1 MTSHLKSLT
10 LICFIYTVLNLL
22 GFNSLFSQSVRQ
34 HVINYTPKEYG
45 DSCNAQN
52 WSVVQDR
59 RGITYFGNASKILEF
74 DGVKWRTVRTPIGG
88 SFVTSLANNENGNI
102 YVGAF
107 GEFGYLKP
115 NDVGKLEY
123 MSLSVGLSDNDAF
136 FSNIWRIFTVE
147 DIVIFFSQEKLFIL
161 QNDKIKVIDPQTSFH
176 LAFVVNNTL
185 YVRQRDIGLMKYLD
199 GNLQLVP
206 NGEIFKD
213 YGVFGIF
220 PTKDKSKYLIVTQEI
235 GLFEYFPVKTDSAII
250 PLISSDTEKLNN
262 SVILGG
268 ILLNDNKIALNTS
281 QKGVIIINSKGEIVQ
296 IIDINTGI
304 KDNDVKQVYQDSNN
318 NLWFAM
324 NTGVCQVNY
333 SSPISIYNSNTG
345 LTGNIKTIMR
355 FDSLLYVGTSDGLY
369 VQNTLTENKQYKHFI
384 QYGNFNKAVLKLLV
398 VKNMLLIAT
407 NDGLYYLN
415 KNSKIINISNL
426 DASAMYWSDISDL
439 LFVAGQKGFA
449 IYNFKNVLKQEKID
463 RNIIIHN
470 ALNICEKID
479 DNKEVTDL
487 WIGTLNEG
495 IWNLTIDKNFSIIP
509 ENYFGEMDG
518 LSQGWT
524 RVYEFDDNVVF
535 GDISGLLKFAAIEE
549 ELSDTA
555 KDNEFDYRGY
565 FEPANVLGLTTET
578 VTNFEETKNKIW
590 LCLNGKVAFF
600 DENKITEI
608 PFLSID
614 EGTINVLFPDNNRTW
629 IGGNEGL
636 ILFDN
641 LFDKE
646 YNKPPVINIRNVT
659 CTGDS
664 VLFYG
669 VYLSENDMQNSTV
682 IQPDNFKPVL
692 KYKFNTIS
700 FEFASI
706 YNENG
711 SDPEYSYM
719 VEGFDDNWSD
729 WAPETNVKYKKI
741 PAGKYTFLVKA
752 KDVYNNESKT
762 VKYEFEILPPW
773 HQTVLA
779 YIVYVI
785 IFILALWIF
794 IKLYTR
800 KLKKDKERLEKIV
813 IERTAEIRKQKDEIE
828 EQKNLVTEQR
838 DHITEINQEI
848 TDSILYAK
856 RIQKAILPHEEY
868 ANDLLSDYF
877 IFFRPKDI
885 VSGDF
890 YWLTQTEKHIII
902 TAADC
907 TGHGVP
913 GAFMSMLGVASLN
926 EIVSKQNIRTTGQVL
941 DSLREYIIRSLQ
953 QTGKEGEQKDGMDIA
968 ICAIDTESNNLQF
981 SGANNP
987 LYLIR
992 HISNGDKLSINSNG
1006 ESKDIEPS
1014 ITESDYNLFQI
1025 KGDSM
1030 PVSIHVIM
1038 NPFTNYEINTIK
1050 DDRLYMFSDGFPD
1063 QFGGE
1068 KGKKFMYKPFKR
1080 LLLQNVDKPMKEQK
1094 DILSKAFDNW
1104 KATTDKHGE
1113 TYEQIDDVVVL
1124 GIKL

>member
-1 MTSHLKSLT
+1 MALHLRSLI

-34 HVINYTPKEYG
+34 HVINYTTKEYG

-52 WSVVQDR
+52 WSVAQDT
-59 RGITYFGNASKILEF
+59 RGITYFGNMSKILEF
-74 DGVKWRTVRTPIGG
+74 DGVNWRTIRTPISG
-88 SFVTSLANNENGNI
+88 SFVTSLANDENGNI
-102 YVGAF
+102 YAGAF

-115 NDVGKLEY
+115 NDTGKLEY
-123 MSLSVGLSDNDAF
+123 ISLSSGLNDDDAF
-136 FSNIWRIFTVE
+136 FSNIWRIFTAE
-147 DIVIFFSQEKLFIL
+147 DMVIFFSQEKLFIL
-161 QNDKIKVIDPQTSFH
+161 QNDKIKVINPQTSFH

-220 PTKDKSKYLIVTQEI
+220 PTKDKNKYLIVTQEI
-235 GLFEYFPVKTDSAII
+235 GLFEYFPAKTDSAII

-268 ILLNDNKIALNTS
+268 ILLNDNNIALNTS
-281 QKGVIIINSKGEIVQ
+281 QKGVIIINSNGEIVQ

-304 KDNDVKQVYQDSNN
+304 KDNDVKQVYQDPNN
-318 NLWFAM
+318 NLWLAM
-324 NTGVCQVNY
+324 NTGICRINY

-345 LTGNIKTIMR
+345 LSGNVKTIKS
-355 FDSLLYVGTSDGLY
+355 FDNLLYVGTSDGLY

-384 QYGNFNKAVLKLLV
+384 KYGNFNKSVLKLLL

-415 KNSKIINISNL
+415 KNSNIININNL
-426 DASAMYWSDISDL
+426 DASAIYWSDISNL
-439 LFVAGQKGFA
+439 LFVAGKTGFA
-449 IYNFKNVLKQEKID
+449 IYSFKNVLRQEKID
-463 RNIIIHN
+463 KNIVIYN
-470 ALNICEKID
+470 ALSICEKIGE
-479 DNKEVTDL
+479 NKEITDL

-495 IWNLTIDKNFSIIP
+495 VWNLSIDKNFSIIP

-518 LSQGWT
+518 LSQGWV
-524 RVYEFDDNVVF
+524 RVYEFDNNVVF
-535 GDISGLLKFAAIEE
+535 GDVSGLLKFAAIEE
-549 ELSDTA
+549 ELSDTE
-555 KDNEFDYRGY
+555 KDNEFDYKGY

-578 VTNFEETKNKIW
+578 VTNLEETKNKTW

-600 DENKITEI
+600 AQNKITET

-614 EGTINVLFPDNNRTW
+614 VGTINVLFSDNNKTW

-641 LFDKE
+641 LFEKE

-669 VYLSENDMQNSTV
+669 VYPSKNDIQNSTI
-682 IQPDNFKPVL
+682 IQTDNFKPVL
-692 KYKFNTIS
+692 KYQFNTIS

-706 YNENG
+706 YNENACK
-711 SDPEYSYM
+711 PEYSYM
-719 VEGFDDNWSD
+719 IEGFDDNWSG
-729 WAPETNVKYKKI
+729 WGTETNVKYKKI
-741 PAGKYTFLVKA
+741 PAGKYTFLVKVR
-752 KDVYNNESKT
+752 DIYNNESET
-762 VKYEFEILPPW
+762 VIYEFEILPPW

-779 YIVYVI
+779 YIAYVI
-785 IFILALWIF
+785 IFIFALWIF

-800 KLKKDKERLEKIV
+800 KLKKDKERLEEIV

-828 EQKNLVTEQR
+828 EQR
-838 DHITEINQEI
+838 DHITEINHEL

-868 ANDLLSDYF
+868 TNDILSDYF

-890 YWLTQTEKHIII
+890 YWLTKIEKYIII

-913 GAFMSMLGVASLN
+913 GAFMSMLGVSSLN
-926 EIVSKQNIRTTGQVL
+926 EIVRKQNIRSTGQVL
-941 DSLREYIIRSLQ
+941 DNLREYIIQSLQ

-968 ICAIDTESNNLQF
+968 ICAFDTESNNLQF

-992 HISNGDKLSINSNG
+992 HISHGDKLTVSSNG
-1006 ESKDIEPS
+1006 ESKDIEPN
-1014 ITESDYNLFQI
+1014 ITENNYNLFQI

-1030 PVSIHVIM
+1030 PVSIHIIM
-1038 NPFTNYEINTIK
+1038 KPFTNYEINTIK
-1050 DDRLYMFSDGFPD
+1050 GDKLYLFSDGYAD
-1063 QFGGE
+1063 QFGGP
-1068 KGKKFMYKPFKR
+1068 KGKKFKYKPFKR
-1080 LLLQNVDKPMKEQK
+1080 LLLQNTDKPMEEQK

-1104 KATTDKHGE
+1104 KATPDKSGE
-1113 TYEQIDDVVVL
+1113 MYEQIDDVVII
-1124 GIKL
+1124 GIKI